1 MKHTEGKFTGAG
13 GLELFYQAWQ
23 PDTPPRAVIPAVH
36 GLGEHSGR
44 YLNVVNRLAPHG
56 YSLYGFDLRG
66 HGRSAGQ
73 RGYINAWE
81 EYREDVRAFLHLVSA
96 QAPGYPLFLLGHSL
110 GGLIA
115 LEYVLHFPERLKGMI
130 ASSPALAPPN
140 LPPILLILSRIL
152 SRIWPTFSINTR
164 LDASTISRDPAV
176 VKAYVDDPLV
186 HGLGTPRLATEA
198 AAATEWTQAHAA
210 DLRLPLLLL
219 YGSADK
225 LVPPEGS
232 CVFFEKVTFA
242 DRKRIEY
249 PGGYHESF
257 NDIHRE
263 QVLDD
268 VKQWLAQHL

>member
-1 MKHTEGKFTGAG
+1 MKHTEGKFAGAG

-23 PDTPPRAVIPAVH
+23 PDTPPRAVIAIVH

-44 YLNVVNRLAPHG
+44 YLNMVNRLAPHG

-66 HGRSAGQ
+66 HGRSPGQ
-73 RGYINAWE
+73 RGYINSWE
-81 EYREDVRAFLHLVSA
+81 EYREDVRAFLRFVNK
-96 QAPGYPLFLLGHSL
+96 QEPDRPLFLLGHSL

-115 LEYVLHFPERLKGMI
+115 LEYVLHFPEGLKGMI
-130 ASSPALAPPN
+130 ASSPALAPAN
-140 LPPILLILSRIL
+140 LPPILFTLSRIL
-152 SRIWPTFSINTR
+152 SRIWPTFSINTG
-164 LDASTISRDPAV
+164 LDASTISRDPVV

-198 AAATEWTQAHAA
+198 AAAMEWTQAHAA

-232 CVFFEKVTFA
+232 RVFFEKVTFA

-257 NDIHRE
+257 NDVHRE
-263 QVLDD
+263 QVLEE
-268 VKQWLAQHL
+268 VEQWLAQHL

>member
-1 MKHTEGKFTGAG
+1 MKHTEGKFAGAG

-23 PDTPPRAVIPAVH
+23 PDTPPRAVIAVVH

-66 HGRSAGQ
+66 HGRSPGQ
-73 RGYINAWE
+73 RGYINSWE
-81 EYREDVRAFLHLVSA
+81 EYREDVRAFLRFVNE
-96 QAPGYPLFLLGHSL
+96 QEPGRPLFLLGHSL

-115 LEYVLHFPERLKGMI
+115 LEYVLHFPEGLTGVI
-130 ASSPALAPPN
+130 ASSPALAQANFSPF
-140 LPPILLILSRIL
+140 LLTLSRIL
-152 SRIWPTFSINTR
+152 SRLWPTFSLNTG
-164 LDASTISRDPAV
+164 LDATTISRDPAV
-176 VKAYVDDPLV
+176 VTAYVGDPLV

-198 AAATEWTQAHAA
+198 AAAMEWTQAHAA
-210 DLRLPLLLL
+210 DLRLPLCLL

-232 CVFFEKVTFA
+232 RAFFERVTCA

-257 NDIHRE
+257 NDVHRE

-268 VKQWLAQHL
+268 VEQWLAQHL